1 MSETQTQ
8 DADDADYPDE
18 QAHAPTDG
26 EADTPFRTTPT
37 VRPTLIWI
45 AVTVLAVAA
54 SIAVIVANQQ
64 LLGGPNMVEIAVQV
78 VAVIG
83 ALIVLR
89 LAIRILILMRT
100 TYEVDEQRVSRKYA
114 LLLRSSERDVPIEF
128 IRSSHLQQ
136 NRVQSLLGYGDITIN
151 EDLGAISLENVP
163 DPHQLQSLIADYR
176 FDESDST

>member
-1 MSETQTQ
+1 MTEPQTQ
-8 DADDADYPDE
+8 DADDAHHSGE

-26 EADTPFRTTPT
+26 QPDTPFRTTPT

-45 AVTVLAVAA
+45 AVTVLAVSA

-78 VAVIG
+78 VVVIG
-83 ALIVLR
+83 ALIMLR
-89 LAIRILILMRT
+89 LAIRIFILTRT
-100 TYEVDEQRVSRKYA
+100 TYEVDKQRVSRKYA
-114 LLLRSSERDVPIEF
+114 LLMRSSEREVPIEI

-151 EDLGAISLENVP
+151 EDLGAIRLDNVKN
-163 DPHQLQSLIADYR
+163 PHQLQSMISDYR
-176 FDESDST
+176 FTQSDSE